1 MIVLVIAPHPDDE
14 TLGCGGTLLK
24 HGEAGDE
31 LHWVVVTR
39 TENRYK
45 FTKKREGEKKKVAEL
60 YGFKTV
66 TNLGFYTTRT
76 DTVPLSEMVG
86 SLTEVFRKIN
96 PEILYVPFRYDI
108 HTDHQFVFDSAASCM
123 KWFRFPSLKKIM
135 IYETISETEFNM
147 RSQNNFSPNVFVNIE
162 EYIDK
167 KIQIMGI
174 YSDEMGLFP
183 FPRSEENIRA
193 LATYRGASSG
203 FRAAEAF
210 MLLKETIV

>member
-24 HGEAGDE
+24 HGDVGDE

-39 TENRYK
+39 PGDAYK
-45 FTKKREGEKKKVAEL
+45 FTEDREGEKKTVAEL

-66 TNLGFYTTRT
+66 TNLGFCVTYT
-76 DTVPLSEMVG
+76 DTVPLSKMVG
-86 SLTEVFRKIN
+86 SLTEVFNKIN

-108 HTDHQFVFDSAASCM
+108 HTDHQVVFDSVASCM

-135 IYETISETEFNM
+135 VYETVSETEFNM
-147 RSQNNFSPNVFVNIE
+147 RSQDNFSPNVYINIE
-162 EYIDK
+162 KYIDK
-167 KIQIMGI
+167 KIQIMNV
-174 YSDEMGLFP
+174 YSGEMGIFP

-203 FRAAEAF
+203 FIAAEAF
-210 MLLKETIV
+210 MLLKERVE

>member
-1 MIVLVIAPHPDDE
+1 M
-14 TLGCGGTLLK
+14 
-24 HGEAGDE
+24 
-31 LHWVVVTR
+31 
-39 TENRYK
+39 
-45 FTKKREGEKKKVAEL
+45 
-60 YGFKTV
+60 YGFKSV
-66 TNLGFYTTRT
+66 TNLGFRATYI
-76 DTVPLSEMVG
+76 DVEPLNNMVG

-108 HTDHQFVFDSAASCM
+108 HTDHKIAFDSVASCM

-135 IYETISETEFNM
+135 VYETISETEFNM
-147 RSQNNFSPNVFVNIE
+147 RSRDNFSPNVFVNIE
-162 EYIDK
+162 KYIDK
-167 KIQIMGI
+167 KIQIMNV

-210 MLLKETIV
+210 MLVKEMVE